1 MVSISD
7 SDLKI
12 LLFLIRNYAARHT
25 TREIGLKLKISPAG
39 SYKSLKKMEK
49 DNIVVPEK
57 LGTGLFY
64 SINYTNVSAFYLA
77 CFASSMNEK
86 DIKDIKDL
94 KQHSKAIIKTKN
106 SILIIPHHH
115 DENAI
120 TNSASKL
127 FKDSKIEIMS
137 EEEFSRKI
145 ITKDSNIIG
154 AMKDAEFIYGSEFII
169 KTIARMIR

>member
-49 DNIVVPEK
+49 DKIVIPEK

-77 CFASSMNEK
+77 CFASSTNE
-86 DIKDIKDL
+86 KDIKDL
-94 KQHSKAIIKTKN
+94 KQHSKAVIKTKN
-106 SILIIPHHH
+106 SIFIIPHHH
-115 DENAI
+115 DENII
-120 TNSASKL
+120 TTSASKL
-127 FKDSKIEIMS
+127 FKDTKIEILS
-137 EEEFSRKI
+137 EEDFSRKI
-145 ITKDSNIIG
+145 ITKDRGMIE

-169 KTIARMIR
+169 KTISRMIR